1 MSTIDHPGSAV
12 PPRMT
17 YFTDLNVV
25 IVLAAVAAAAS
36 ALPHELVALRLVL
49 ALPLVLLLP
58 GYALARALLKLNE
71 VRGTELFVVAMG
83 LSIATTIFAA
93 LAMQALDIRL
103 EETPWTIANAGVT
116 VIAALVGTRL
126 GHAATLRLPRA
137 QVPHLREILALTA
150 AVALIAGSAVL
161 GFRPLNAPKGT
172 QGQSPVWILPVHPA
186 TGFAEFGVINSETQ
200 TRRYTI
206 QLLVAG
212 KVRHTYGPIQ
222 LQPGGQWSASAVVGR
237 GKPVTEVL
245 LHYASAPKRTVNY
258 GALRCWCVKVAAPSR
273 R

>member
-1 MSTIDHPGSAV
+1 
-12 PPRMT
+12 MT

-36 ALPHELVALRLVL
+36 ALPHEFVVLRLVL

-116 VIAALVGTRL
+116 VIAALAGMRL

-137 QVPHLREILALTA
+137 QVPHLREMLALTV
-150 AVALIAGSAVL
+150 AVALIAGAAVL

-172 QGQSPVWILPVHPA
+172 QGASSVWALPTQPA
-186 TGFAEFGVINSETQ
+186 SGTTNFGVINDETQ
-200 TRRYTI
+200 TRRYTVE
-206 QLLVAG
+206 LVVAG
-212 KVRHTYGPIQ
+212 KVRRTYGPIQ
-222 LQPGGQWSASAVVGR
+222 LQPGGQWSTSAVVG
-237 GKPVTEVL
+237 GGTPVTEVL
-245 LHYASAPKRTVNY
+245 LHYASTPKRLVGYT
-258 GALRCWCVKVAAPSR
+258 ALRCWCVKVPAPSR